1 MASKCPPNRAAFRQ
15 EPVQRPHSLLL
26 SLLQSLNEVLLRP
39 EAISTLILDLYPVN
53 RIDSSALHALS
64 DLHRNLKEKQ
74 IQLLFSGVK
83 GPVLDAMNR
92 SGLADQVGRDHF
104 YNRIFD
110 ASESSKGG
118 QNAYLEAPAS

>member
-1 MASKCPPNRAAFRQ
+1 
-15 EPVQRPHSLLL
+15 
-26 SLLQSLNEVLLRP
+26 LNEVLLKP
-39 EAISTLILDLYPVN
+39 ETLSTLILDLYPVN

-83 GPVLDAMNR
+83 GPVMDAMKR
-92 SGLADQVGRDHF
+92 SGFADQVGSDHF
-104 YNRIFD
+104 YNRIFE
-110 ASESSKGG
+110 ASESSKGV